1 MQESRKQN
9 DAAEELTSSMFSY
22 IKKKYEEPRNSFEQ
36 KDPIQSIQREY
47 VGKNTRSK
55 TINPQSSPDA
65 NQELNS
71 KQLSTSIC

>member
-36 KDPIQSIQREY
+36 EDPIQSNQREY
-47 VGKNTRSK
+47 VGKNTRSQ
-55 TINPQSSPDA
+55 TMIPESSPDA
-65 NQELNS
+65 NQEIHS

>member
-36 KDPIQSIQREY
+36 EDPIQSNQREY

-55 TINPQSSPDA
+55 PMITESSADA
-65 NQELNS
+65 NKELHS
-71 KQLSTSIC
+71 KQFSTSIC

>member
-22 IKKKYEEPRNSFEQ
+22 IKKKYEEPQSTFDQEE
-36 KDPIQSIQREY
+36 PIQSIHREY

-55 TINPQSSPDA
+55 TMIPDSSVDT
-65 NQELNS
+65 N
-71 KQLSTSIC
+71 